1 MDHGRVVPDPK
12 AASCSSARGDQ
23 RKLSAAGHAASHEHW
38 LRTIATADWSKTC
51 RRRTNMHKK
60 LARLVTWLAEM
71 LDRNRS
77 WFPKSTN
84 LKPPR
89 RPLGRTCNHCAFRS
103 PSALT
108 QVTLRMSDCRTRQT
122 HARAIWSAFTGFE
135 KLAAVVRYEVHQKV
149 RYAVNV
155 SCKSC
160 RCPVSKLRL
169 AGATTRASST
179 TLGRH
184 GNYSKSRTHAEPER
198 LRADC
203 SCTLR
208 CYGVA
213 WPRTVNRQTP
223 IAPSSM

>member
-1 MDHGRVVPDPK
+1 MDHGRVVPDPT
-12 AASCSSARGDQ
+12 ASSCSSARGDQ
-23 RKLSAAGHAASHEHW
+23 RKLSAAGHAASHGHW
-38 LRTIATADWSKTC
+38 LRTIATADWKDLPTQDQHAQETRATS
-51 RRRTNMHKK
+51 H
-60 LARLVTWLAEM
+60 LAR
-71 LDRNRS
+71 RNVRPQPDH

-122 HARAIWSAFTGFE
+122 HARAICSAFTGFE

-179 TLGRH
+179 TLERH
-184 GNYSKSRTHAEPER
+184 GNYSKSHTHAEPEH

-223 IAPSSM
+223 IAPPSM

>member
-1 MDHGRVVPDPK
+1 
-12 AASCSSARGDQ
+12 
-23 RKLSAAGHAASHEHW
+23 
-38 LRTIATADWSKTC
+38 
-51 RRRTNMHKK
+51 MHKK

-71 LDRNRS
+71 LNRNRS

-122 HARAIWSAFTGFE
+122 HGRAIWSAFTGFE
-135 KLAAVVRYEVHQKV
+135 KLTAVVRYEVHQKV

-160 RCPVSKLRL
+160 
-169 AGATTRASST
+169 
-179 TLGRH
+179 
-184 GNYSKSRTHAEPER
+184 
-198 LRADC
+198 AD
-203 SCTLR
+203 
-208 CYGVA
+208 
-213 WPRTVNRQTP
+213 
-223 IAPSSM
+223 APYLNCG

>member
-89 RPLGRTCNHCAFRS
+89 RPLGRTCNHCALRS

-108 QVTLRMSDCRTRQT
+108 QVNPDRLML
-122 HARAIWSAFTGFE
+122 ARYGPPSRDSRSWRRSCSMRCIKRCVTQLTSAAS
-135 KLAAVVRYEVHQKV
+135 LV
-149 RYAVNV
+149 
-155 SCKSC
+155 

-169 AGATTRASST
+169 AGATTRASSHHT
-179 TLGRH
+179 
-184 GNYSKSRTHAEPER
+184 
-198 LRADC
+198 
-203 SCTLR
+203 
-208 CYGVA
+208 
-213 WPRTVNRQTP
+213 
-223 IAPSSM
+223 